1 MLDTYCPYVKIR
13 VQQNKQERKIMTTI
27 NNKQAFELIEST
39 RQQGSFFTVKFEK
52 RTTGEI
58 RTMNARLGVKRG
70 VTGVGMAYKPSEK
83 NLIACY
89 DVEKAKEMKAQ
100 GMDDVTAAKKSYRM
114 INLEG
119 IIDLTVKGQ
128 SYTVEKL

>member
-1 MLDTYCPYVKIR
+1 MEL
-13 VQQNKQERKIMTTI
+13 I
-27 NNKQAFELIEST
+27 NDKAAFELIEAT
-39 RQQGSFFTVKFEK
+39 REKGTIFTVTFQK

-58 RTMNARLGVKRG
+58 RKMNARLGVKRG

-100 GMDDVTAAKKSYRM
+100 GLDDVAAAKKSFRM
-114 INLEG
+114 INGDSLLN
-119 IIDLTVKGQ
+119 LTLGGTFYQV
-128 SYTVEKL
+128 YTTEKI

>member
-1 MLDTYCPYVKIR
+1 MEL
-13 VQQNKQERKIMTTI
+13 I

-39 RQQGSFFTVKFEK
+39 RAQGTIFTATFHK
-52 RTTGEI
+52 RTTGEV
-58 RTMNARLGVKRG
+58 RKMNARLGVKRG
-70 VTGVGMAYKPSEK
+70 VTGVGMTYKPSEK

-100 GMDDVTAAKKSYRM
+100 GLDDVAAAKKSYRM

-119 IIDLTVKGQ
+119 IISLAVSGQ

>member
-1 MLDTYCPYVKIR
+1 MEL
-13 VQQNKQERKIMTTI
+13 I

-39 RQQGSFFTVKFEK
+39 RAQGTIFTATFHK
-52 RTTGEI
+52 RTTGEV
-58 RTMNARLGVKRG
+58 RKMNARLGVKRG

-89 DVEKAKEMKAQ
+89 DVEQAKVMKSQ
-100 GMDDVTAAKKSYRM
+100 GMDDEAAAKKSFRM

-119 IIDLTVKGQ
+119 LMNVTVGGTFYQVYSTDTSLLPKQ
-128 SYTVEKL
+128 